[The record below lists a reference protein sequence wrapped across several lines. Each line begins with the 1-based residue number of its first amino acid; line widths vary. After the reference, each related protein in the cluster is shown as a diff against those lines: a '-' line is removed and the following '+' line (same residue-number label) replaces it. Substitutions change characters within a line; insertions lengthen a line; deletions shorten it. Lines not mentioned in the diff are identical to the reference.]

1 MLQSLIKKR
10 VYYFMGCLVLLIAS
24 MCWLNTIGKANTFLQ
39 LNKIHI
45 AWLDTFFIYFTF
57 LGDGISTLILSFFLF
72 FFIKNKKLAI
82 TIFTAFITSGIAI
95 QIIKYFV
102 DAPRPL
108 SFFKPGQYQFFI
120 HDITHSANN
129 SFPSGH
135 ATTAFAVI
143 TVLVVHAK
151 KIYQMPLFL
160 LAVLISYSRV
170 YLAQHFL
177 TDITAGAFIGIL
189 FALLSIVLI
198 EKIPEKKWNVVHNK
212 N

>member
-1 MLQSLIKKR
+1 MQNVIKNYT
-10 VYYFMGCLVLLIAS
+10 YYFISCAIAIS
-24 MCWLNTIGKANTFLQ
+24 ASLCWIIAAGKAKTFLL
-39 LNKIHI
+39 LNQFHTQ
-45 AWLDTFFIYFTF
+45 WLDAFFIYFTF
-57 LGDGISTLILSFFLF
+57 LGDGICAIALCLVLF
-72 FFIKNKKLAI
+72 FMVKKRKLAL
-82 TIFTAFITSGIAI
+82 TVFTAFITSGIAI
-95 QIIKYFV
+95 QIVKFFV

-143 TVLVVHAK
+143 TVIAVHAK
-151 KIYQMPLFL
+151 KRYQLLLFL

-189 FALLSIVLI
+189 FALISIVLI
-198 EKIPEKKWNVVHNK
+198 APIKENKLYKVKK
-212 N
+212 